1 MRRLGI
7 LIGMSIVLLAALACA
22 GGGAAAPTPLADT
35 TPTPAGDVES
45 GGIEG
50 TVSSPEGEPVSGT
63 RVAIVSGTAPYPEI
77 APETDDDGHFRLS
90 GIEPGT
96 YEVAVFDSN
105 GDTAD
110 SQSVV
115 VKSGETATLD
125 LTVSAE
131 GLPKLPVMRLLGGGN
146 IDDGAEG
153 SYCWPVEIADDGSVV
168 GLCADKISWEALT
181 TTLSVD
187 PLAGATIEI
196 EAGEPPD
203 TLNAS
208 FFEVDSDTSSGSVE
222 LEPGLEAPLPVN
234 LPAGVYNVR
243 VSGFWDGDG
252 DIAYEFRIEVASDT
266 PATAAV
272 LTGGLCLPATP
283 LAVSPGASWT
293 ITGRVNIPDGFPSGL
308 AEGAARMTTVFTLDE
323 ITTASYFEG
332 DRSASAT
339 TPVPVEHPGVQMR
352 LTNLVLGADGETLS
366 RIENS
371 GQWAPAAVGNL
382 GPVLTLDW
390 ACHRE
395 AWVEDWPEGAVPSV
409 GERVLDLGVT
419 AVVFSVRQ
427 PFVIPNVGIEAV
439 LQRHHGYDKA
449 TGRLVLQETMAEGLM
464 NGQPFTMEILQE
476 LEADGAASA
485 PGGQAAPPL
494 PEAPA
499 LVLKVTAGAQPGVPL
514 SLQSGAAHVDN
525 TGKSYPEAA
534 ISPSLGELA
543 VFKLAPGG
551 RPRDLSLYVYPQ
563 GTSAG
568 YFDHF
573 PDSYLIREQ
582 VPVGTGLE
590 AEIVLPPWEYEMV
603 LRADLGSTQVNYGFV
618 VSAPERF
625 EVVAV
630 LSPSG
635 I

>member
-7 LIGMSIVLLAALACA
+7 LIGMSIVLLAALACS
-22 GGGAAAPTPLADT
+22 GGGAASPTPSADS
-35 TPTPAGDVES
+35 TPPPAGDVES

-50 TVSSPEGEPVSGT
+50 TVSSPGGGPVSGT
-63 RVAIVSGTAPYPEI
+63 RVAIVSGTASYPEI

-115 VKSGETATLD
+115 VRSGETATLD
-125 LTVSAE
+125 LTVPAT
-131 GLPKLPVMRLLGGGN
+131 GLPKLPVMRLLGGGS
-146 IDDGAEG
+146 IDEGAEG
-153 SYCWPVEIADDGSVV
+153 SYCWPAEIADDGSVV
-168 GLCADKISWEALT
+168 GICADKISWEALT

-196 EAGEPPD
+196 EADEQPNI
-203 TLNAS
+203 LNAS
-208 FFEVDSDTSSGSVE
+208 FFEVDSDTSAGSVE

-234 LPAGVYNVR
+234 LPDGVYNVR
-243 VSGFWDGDG
+243 VMGSWDDG
-252 DIAYEFRIEVASDT
+252 DIAYEFRIAVASGT
-266 PATAAV
+266 PATTAV

-283 LAVSPGASWT
+283 LAVSAGSSWT
-293 ITGRVNIPDGFPSGL
+293 ITGRVNIPAGFPGGL
-308 AEGAARMTTVFTLDE
+308 AEGAAQMTTVFTLDD
-323 ITTASYFEG
+323 ITTATVFSG
-332 DRSASAT
+332 DRSATTAA

-352 LTNLVLGADGETLS
+352 LTNLVLDADGETLTK
-366 RIENS
+366 IDDS
-371 GQWAPAAVGNL
+371 GQFAPASVKNL

-395 AWVEDWPEGAVPSV
+395 AWVEGWPEGAAPSV
-409 GERVLDLGVT
+409 GERVLDAGVT

-427 PFVIPNVGIEAV
+427 PFIIPNVGIEAV

-449 TGRLVLQETMAEGLM
+449 TGRLVLQETTAEGLM
-464 NGQPFTMEILQE
+464 NALPFTMELLQE
-476 LEADGAASA
+476 LEADGAISA
-485 PGGQAAPPL
+485 PGSQTAPPL

-499 LVLKVTAGAQPGVPL
+499 LVLDVTAGAQPGVPL

-534 ISPSLGELA
+534 LSPSLGELA
-543 VFKLAPGG
+543 VFKLGPGI
-551 RPRDLSLYVYPQ
+551 RPRDLSLYMYPE

-573 PDSYLIREQ
+573 PDSYLLREQ

-590 AEIVLPPWEYEMV
+590 AEITLPAGQYEMV
-603 LRADLGSTQVNYGFV
+603 LMYTALI
-618 VSAPERF
+618 A
-625 EVVAV
+625 
-630 LSPSG
+630 
-635 I
+635 

>member
-7 LIGMSIVLLAALACA
+7 LIGMSIVLLAALACT
-22 GGGAAAPTPLADT
+22 GGGAAAPTPSAGT

-50 TVSSPEGEPVSGT
+50 TVAGPSGGLVSGM
-63 RVAIVSGTAPYPEI
+63 RVAIVSGTASYPEI
-77 APETDDDGHFRLS
+77 APETDDDGNYRLS

-96 YEVAVFDSN
+96 YEVAVFDSK

-125 LTVSAE
+125 LTVPAGE
-131 GLPKLPVMRLLGGGN
+131 LPTLPVMRLLGGGN
-146 IDDGAEG
+146 IDEGAEG

-181 TTLSVD
+181 TTLPVD

-208 FFEVDSDTSSGSVE
+208 FFEVDSDASAGSVE
-222 LEPGLEAPLPVN
+222 LEPGLEASLPVN

-283 LAVSPGASWT
+283 LAVSAGASWT
-293 ITGRVNIPDGFPSGL
+293 ITGRVDVPDGFPSGL
-308 AEGAARMTTVFTLDE
+308 AEGAARMTSVFTLDE

-332 DRSASAT
+332 DRSASAA
-339 TPVPVEHPGVQMR
+339 TPVPVEHPGVKVR
-352 LTNLVLGADGETLS
+352 LTNLVLDENGDTLS

-409 GERVLDLGVT
+409 GERVLDSGVT

-449 TGRLVLQETMAEGLM
+449 TGRLVLQETTAEGLM

-499 LVLKVTAGAQPGVPL
+499 LVLEVTAGAQPGVPL

-525 TGKSYPEAA
+525 TGKSYPETA

-543 VFKLAPGG
+543 VFKLAPGV
-551 RPRDLSLYVYPQ
+551 RPRDLSLYVYPK

-573 PDSYLIREQ
+573 PDSYLLREQ

-590 AEIVLPPWEYEMV
+590 AEIVLPPGQYEMV